1 VPRAEAGQRISS
13 YNVVHKIADEGSK
26 TIFSYQPR
34 GTDEIFTVGTEFLRV
49 TAVDDWEQALTDE
62 GDLTPGLV
70 DRIVGLH
77 GDRAQRAIEAVSE
90 HRVKEY
96 RDFVIVVGHQDEYIV
111 EDDACTCKD
120 AEYNLDADD
129 PEQLCWHAIAVRIAR
144 ALGET
149 DEHDMWYSDVHDF
162 I

>member
-1 VPRAEAGQRISS
+1 M
-13 YNVVHKIADEGSK
+13 
-26 TIFSYQPR
+26 
-34 GTDEIFTVGTEFLRV
+34 
-49 TAVDDWEQALTDE
+49 TAVDDWEQALADE
-62 GDLTPGLV
+62 EELTPELV

-77 GDRAQRAIEAVSE
+77 DDRAQRAIEAVGE
-90 HRVKEY
+90 QRVKEY
-96 RDFVIVVGHQDEYIV
+96 RDFVVVVGHQDEYIV
-111 EDDACTCKD
+111 EDDGCTCKD